1 MKRGLSTLA
10 AVSLIVLVVAI
21 VAIVLLVSSQNTGGV
36 SAVGSKVYGGALKDE
51 PYPYWSGRKEA
62 GAYGDQELAYPGIP
76 GRHDERA
83 GRQIPSG
90 SRIQEPAYYEYQER
104 RGVSIQ

>member
-10 AVSLIVLVVAI
+10 SVALIVLVVAI
-21 VAIVLLVSSQNTGGV
+21 VAVVLLMSSQRTGMYAGGG
-36 SAVGSKVYGGALKDE
+36 AKIYGGALKDD
-51 PYPYWSGRKEA
+51 PTPYWTGRKEA
-62 GAYGDQELAYPGIP
+62 GAYGTQPEAYPGIP
-76 GRHDERA
+76 ARHDERA
-83 GRQIPSG
+83 TRQIPAG